1 VSRPYGF
8 TPRVPVAVEQHVIRL
23 VVSNRRTIRQAAEEA
38 HLSTSTVH
46 RILRSYGYRPRRVTE
61 WVRDEEAS

>member
-8 TPRVPVAVEQHVIRL
+8 TPRSSAAIEQHVIRL
-23 VVSNRRTIRQAAEEA
+23 VVNERMTIRQAAEAA